1 MGSPVTASMTDRRST
16 RPVNSR
22 LRRGA
27 VFAVGLGLVS
37 LVASGCSQQEVEAWQ
52 RGGFPEP
59 ATEQAPIILQQWQL
73 SWVAALIV
81 GVLVWGLIIIA
92 IVAFRRRG
100 NEAPVQTRYNIP
112 IEMLYTIAPLIMIMT
127 MFYFT
132 ARDQAELQKV
142 SNDEAVTVNVVGF
155 KWNWGFNYLKED
167 AYSVGTPEKRAELVL
182 PINQKVKFE
191 LTSAD
196 VIHSFWVPS
205 FLYKMDVIPGRKNVF
220 EVTPNKLGV
229 FAGRCAE
236 LCGVDHSKM
245 LFTVRVVSE
254 DEYKA
259 WIESLKARGQSGL
272 LDTGRVN
279 DAGAKE

>member
-1 MGSPVTASMTDRRST
+1 VTASTIGRRST
-16 RPVNSR
+16 RPANAR

-27 VFAVGLGLVS
+27 MVAAGLGLVS
-37 LVASGCSQQEVEAWQ
+37 LAASGCSQQETEAWQ

-81 GVLVWGLIIIA
+81 GVLVWGLIIFA
-92 IVAFRRRG
+92 IVAYRRRG
-100 NEAPVQTRYNIP
+100 NEAPAQTRYNIP

-132 ARDQAELQKV
+132 ARDQAEIQKV

-167 AYSVGTPEKRAELVL
+167 AYSVGTPERRAELVL

-196 VIHSFWVPS
+196 VIHSFWIPA

-236 LCGVDHSKM
+236 LCGVDHSQM

-254 DEYKA
+254 AEYKV

-272 LDTGRVN
+272 LNTGRVN
-279 DAGAKE
+279 DAGATE